1 MSLALAYARFKLL
14 EIFRI
19 PVSFVGV
26 LCPPLVA
33 VTFFVLPLSGDDPRV
48 STMVLGSMAVFGVVI
63 ICIMEYAADASQDR
77 ETPWY
82 QYLRTLPA
90 GPLPQFLGRVLFS
103 LVMIVFSVG
112 PAMIVGALFTEAT
125 ASVTQ
130 ILAAAGVL
138 LLAVIPFSL
147 IGLAAGYAIP
157 PKSAVAVGQLL
168 FLPLAFGGGLFSDPY
183 NLPGFIEVI
192 SPYLPT
198 RGIGDLMWYS
208 LGGPSPNP
216 LALVMLVV
224 WTVAMAVVAAWAYRR
239 DEGRRYH

>member
-1 MSLALAYARFKLL
+1 MRLALTYARFKLL
-14 EIFRI
+14 EVFRI
-19 PVSFVGV
+19 PVSFFGL
-26 LCPPLVA
+26 LCPPLIA
-33 VTFFVLPLSGDDPRV
+33 VTFFVLPLAGDNPQV

-77 ETPWY
+77 ETTWY

-90 GPLPQFLGRVLFS
+90 GPVPQFVGRILFS
-103 LVMIVFSVG
+103 LVLIVCSVV
-112 PAMIVGALFTEAT
+112 PAVAVGAIFTEAS
-125 ASVTQ
+125 ASVPQ

-138 LLAVIPFSL
+138 LLAVVPFSL

-157 PKSAVAVGQLL
+157 AKSAVAVGQLL

-192 SPYLPT
+192 SPFLPT

-208 LGGPSPNP
+208 LGGPSP
-216 LALVMLVV
+216 LVV
-224 WTVAMAVVAAWAYRR
+224 WTVVRAVVAAWAYRR